1 VLHTFWR
8 APHPHVDA
16 LWHQVLQQRLLHR
29 EAVVHV
35 DQGWA
40 VQQRVAV
47 MANTNLRQATTHQCL
62 AATTAAATIN
72 VSWCSMA

>member
-1 VLHTFWR
+1 MLHTFWR

-29 EAVVHV
+29 EAGVHV
-35 DQGWA
+35 GQGWA

-47 MANTNLRQATTHQCL
+47 MANTNLRQDTTHTRL
-62 AATTAAATIN
+62 AASTAATIN
-72 VSWCSMA
+72 VSWCSKA